1 MSRREWSGPASS
13 VFPKVAWISCKSLYH
28 GRTLGTC
35 GAFSGW
41 PCLSRSFSVSG
52 PLQRGRARA
61 PERRH
66 DAPSQSRTATAL
78 AFTIAV
84 IPDTQT
90 EVFGSDP
97 RLPGRNQWLI
107 DNRKAMDLRFVA
119 QVGDLTDWGWL
130 APAQL
135 TKASDAFRKLEDAG
149 IPYSIAVGNHDTR
162 VVGWNGHGGYGGS
175 AYVYNPECL
184 RRFSATECHSPVL
197 IRRTQEIN
205 GVFNAGRFGKVA
217 GAFEPGKIDNL
228 YSTFTAGRKTARPR
242 PRDLAAGVRGGLG
255 GARRR
260 PAPVVQRHRQHAR
273 LHGLPEPHRR
283 HADNGPTAPRQ
294 LWNEFI
300 SKHSN
305 IKMVLCGHAGKVGMR
320 VDTGAAGNKVVTFR
334 QTFPKTVL
342 SNPVRLVTIHPVEGS
357 IDTKVYAPRTDYR
370 FSAQTATIKGLD
382 FVG

>member
-1 MSRREWSGPASS
+1 MRRLLGLALF
-13 VFPKVAWISCKSLYH
+13 VSLLL
-28 GRTLGTC
+28 GLGTAAAWP
-35 GAFSGW
+35 GAGAGAA
-41 PCLSRSFSVSG
+41 PR
-52 PLQRGRARA
+52 RAF
-61 PERRH
+61 PVP
-66 DAPSQSRTATAL
+66 DGDGL

-205 GVFNAGRFGKVA
+205 RVFNAGRFSKFA
-217 GAFEPGKIDNL
+217 GAFESGKIDNL
-228 YSTFTAGRKTARPR
+228 YSTFTAGRKNWLVLDLEIWPR
-242 PRDLAAGVRGGLG
+242 ASAVAWAER
-255 GARRR
+255 
-260 PAPVVQRHRQHAR
+260 VVDQHPSYNVIVNTHAYTDYR
-273 LHGLPEPHRR
+273 NRIVE